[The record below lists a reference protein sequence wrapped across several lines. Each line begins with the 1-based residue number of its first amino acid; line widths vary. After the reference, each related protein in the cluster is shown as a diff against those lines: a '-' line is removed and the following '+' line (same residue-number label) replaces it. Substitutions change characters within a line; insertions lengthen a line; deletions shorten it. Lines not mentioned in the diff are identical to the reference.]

1 MQVCVTVYLCK
12 SIFNLLS
19 GPMCLDLKKMASC
32 SSPND
37 HAVLYLNTVN
47 RRVVQM
53 LNEGTRSAGF
63 RKSASLTAFYL
74 KHDEVSQFSY
84 YINRHA
90 LWGFGLWDI
99 FFPML
104 LAVLS
109 SRIFFFF

>member
-1 MQVCVTVYLCK
+1 M
-12 SIFNLLS
+12 FRF
-19 GPMCLDLKKMASC
+19 KKMASC

-74 KHDEVSQFSY
+74 KNDKVSQFSY
-84 YINRHA
+84 YIHSGLTIFYNINSHA
-90 LWGFGLWDI
+90 LWGFGLCEI

-104 LAVLS
+104 LAILS
-109 SRIFFFF
+109 SRLFQ

>member
-1 MQVCVTVYLCK
+1 
-12 SIFNLLS
+12 
-19 GPMCLDLKKMASC
+19 MASC

-37 HAVLYLNTVN
+37 HVVLYLNTVN

-84 YINRHA
+84 YIHSGLTIFYNINRHA

-109 SRIFFFF
+109 SRIFFFLSSRLFQ